1 MSELA
6 PLYRV
11 ILYAALVLVTL
22 IVLDWFASRPSQGVG
37 PARPRARRAPP
48 GPRRASE
55 RPEPAPAR
63 YRERHAR

>member
-22 IVLDWFASRPSQGVG
+22 IVLDWFASRLSRGVG
-37 PARPRARRAPP
+37 PARPRTRLAPP

-55 RPEPAPAR
+55 RPEPTPAR